1 MTRLLAARRA
11 AVDEV
16 RGRLDLIEAEQRAR
30 AQRSDVP
37 TRIDLTT
44 ALTLAAH
51 GSQDYLEARERVWLA
66 ALAVT
71 GERHRWRTQYD
82 LGGSAE
88 VARTD
93 DGTSIAAAADG
104 SVIQSLEA
112 GGSLLLSI
120 ATDILR
126 DLTGSPL
133 RTARTL
139 LASEL
144 VLSLA
149 RGSGRLVALE
159 PLRQAQFDLLYELR
173 EFARF
178 QQAFTIDIATRF
190 YRTLQLRDIWRNE
203 TRTYES
209 LQALVEVQADKASS
223 GRLPDFQV
231 DQARQELLQA
241 DDRRAR
247 ALASYEASIEQL
259 LLAMGLPV
267 SDGVE
272 LDDTALEALRAEG
285 PLPAPFSLEHA
296 LATAAVRRLDL
307 ATARDRERDACRH
320 VAVARDA
327 LRMGLDLRVGAGLT
341 TENEQPFDLADAAFD
356 SLLGLDVDL
365 PLERTDERNELVRR
379 LVTARRLRRDQ
390 ERLGDAVDV
399 EVRQAWRDLAEAAR
413 SIMLQRESLRLA
425 ERRVESTE
433 LLLEQ
438 GAATIRDRLDAENA
452 RVASAN
458 ALTRALVDHVLV
470 RLEAERATG
479 VLVVDENAG
488 WTWAPPLEE
497 PPAGAAPA
505 LPQAGPAVEEGAWGE
520 PEAGV
525 HQVAARP
532 ESPGPA
538 GLTAAAATSNPGAR
552 DIVLPDDAA
561 SSAAL
566 GAPPTSGKEPSR

>member
-1 MTRLLAARRA
+1 MAAKRA

-16 RGRLDLIEAEQRAR
+16 RGRLDLIQAEQRAR

-37 TRIDLTT
+37 SRIDLVT
-44 ALTLAAH
+44 ALALAAH

-71 GERHRWRTQYD
+71 GERHRWRTRYG

-88 VARTD
+88 VARND
-93 DGTSIAAAADG
+93 DGSSIAAGADG
-104 SVIQSLEA
+104 SISQSLEA

-120 ATDILR
+120 ATDVLR

-144 VLSLA
+144 VVPLA

-159 PLRQAQFDLLYELR
+159 PLRQAQFNLLYELR

-209 LQALVEVQADKASS
+209 LQALVEEQADKASS

-231 DQARQELLQA
+231 DQARQELLLA

-259 LLAMGLPV
+259 LLAMGLPIT
-267 SDGVE
+267 DAIE
-272 LDDTALEALRAEG
+272 LDDAALDELREAG
-285 PLPAPFSLEHA
+285 PLPAPFPLERA

-307 ATARDRERDACRH
+307 ATSRDRERDACRH

-341 TENEQPFDLADAAFD
+341 TENDQPFDLADAAFD

-379 LVTARRLRRDQ
+379 LVAARGARRDR
-390 ERLGDAVDV
+390 ERLGDAIDV
-399 EVRQAWRDLAEAAR
+399 EVRQTWRDLAEAAR
-413 SIMLQRESLRLA
+413 SITLQRESLRLA

-438 GAATIRDRLDAENA
+438 GTATIRDRLDAENA

-479 VLVVDENAG
+479 ILVVDEDAA
-488 WTWAPPLEE
+488 WQWSPAATEA
-497 PPAGAAPA
+497 PPAGPA
-505 LPQAGPAVEEGAWGE
+505 SEPLEPGAVVEEGRLPGSEVVVRPVVGSAE
-520 PEAGV
+520 PVAG
-525 HQVAARP
+525 
-532 ESPGPA
+532 G
-538 GLTAAAATSNPGAR
+538 GLSSTAPSNPRGP
-552 DIVLPDDAA
+552 DIVLPDDAS
-561 SSAAL
+561 SSAAF
-566 GAPPTSGKEPSR
+566 GAPPTGGKEPSR

>member
-1 MTRLLAARRA
+1 MAAKRA

-16 RGRLDLIEAEQRAR
+16 RGRLDLIQAEQRAR

-37 TRIDLTT
+37 SRIDLVT
-44 ALTLAAH
+44 ALALAAH

-71 GERHRWRTQYD
+71 GERHRWRTRYG

-88 VARTD
+88 VARND
-93 DGTSIAAAADG
+93 DGSSIAAGADG
-104 SVIQSLEA
+104 SISQSLEA

-120 ATDILR
+120 ATDVLR

-144 VLSLA
+144 VVPLA

-159 PLRQAQFDLLYELR
+159 PLRQAQFNLLYELR

-209 LQALVEVQADKASS
+209 LQALVEEQADKASS

-231 DQARQELLQA
+231 DQARQELLLA

-259 LLAMGLPV
+259 LLAMGLPIT
-267 SDGVE
+267 DAIE
-272 LDDTALEALRAEG
+272 LDDAALDELREAG
-285 PLPAPFSLEHA
+285 PLPAPFPLERA

-307 ATARDRERDACRH
+307 ATSRDRERDACRH

-341 TENEQPFDLADAAFD
+341 TENDQPFDLADAAFD

-379 LVTARRLRRDQ
+379 LVAARGARRDR
-390 ERLGDAVDV
+390 ERLG
-399 EVRQAWRDLAEAAR
+399 
-413 SIMLQRESLRLA
+413 
-425 ERRVESTE
+425 
-433 LLLEQ
+433 
-438 GAATIRDRLDAENA
+438 
-452 RVASAN
+452 
-458 ALTRALVDHVLV
+458 
-470 RLEAERATG
+470 
-479 VLVVDENAG
+479 
-488 WTWAPPLEE
+488 
-497 PPAGAAPA
+497 
-505 LPQAGPAVEEGAWGE
+505 
-520 PEAGV
+520 
-525 HQVAARP
+525 
-532 ESPGPA
+532 
-538 GLTAAAATSNPGAR
+538 
-552 DIVLPDDAA
+552 
-561 SSAAL
+561 
-566 GAPPTSGKEPSR
+566 

>member
-1 MTRLLAARRA
+1 MFVLLTLLATACSAGPRDRPAAARAEVTALLAAKRA

-16 RGRLDLIEAEQRAR
+16 RGRLDLIQAEQRAR

-37 TRIDLTT
+37 SRIDLVT
-44 ALTLAAH
+44 ALALAAH

-71 GERHRWRTQYD
+71 GERHRWRTRYG

-88 VARTD
+88 VARND
-93 DGTSIAAAADG
+93 DGSSIAAGADG
-104 SVIQSLEA
+104 SISQSLEA

-120 ATDILR
+120 ATDVLR

-144 VLSLA
+144 VVPLA

-159 PLRQAQFDLLYELR
+159 PLRQAQFNLLYELR

-209 LQALVEVQADKASS
+209 LQALVEEQADKASS

-231 DQARQELLQA
+231 DQARQELLLA

-259 LLAMGLPV
+259 LLAMGLPIT
-267 SDGVE
+267 DAIE
-272 LDDTALEALRAEG
+272 LDDAALDELREAG
-285 PLPAPFSLEHA
+285 PLPAPFPLERA

-307 ATARDRERDACRH
+307 ATSRDRERDACRH

-341 TENEQPFDLADAAFD
+341 TENDQPFDLADAAFD

-379 LVTARRLRRDQ
+379 LVAARGARRDR
-390 ERLGDAVDV
+390 ERLGD
-399 EVRQAWRDLAEAAR
+399 
-413 SIMLQRESLRLA
+413 
-425 ERRVESTE
+425 
-433 LLLEQ
+433 
-438 GAATIRDRLDAENA
+438 
-452 RVASAN
+452 
-458 ALTRALVDHVLV
+458 
-470 RLEAERATG
+470 
-479 VLVVDENAG
+479 
-488 WTWAPPLEE
+488 
-497 PPAGAAPA
+497 
-505 LPQAGPAVEEGAWGE
+505 
-520 PEAGV
+520 
-525 HQVAARP
+525 
-532 ESPGPA
+532 
-538 GLTAAAATSNPGAR
+538 
-552 DIVLPDDAA
+552 
-561 SSAAL
+561 
-566 GAPPTSGKEPSR
+566 